1 MDKYSLSFLI
11 FPKGDTMN
19 KYALLLALPLTAAG
33 IAGCASDIDSNYY
46 STGSVSQVS
55 QAQGCTVVSVRP
67 IKVSTQNGAGTA
79 IGGIAGGIA
88 GSQIG
93 GGNTAHLLGAVG
105 GAILGG
111 FAGNAAQEGLTSQQG
126 YEYIVRLDNGN
137 TVSTTQGADVL
148 LNPGQRCQIIFGNPA
163 RIIPN

>member
-1 MDKYSLSFLI
+1 
-11 FPKGDTMN
+11 MN

-46 STGSVSQVS
+46 RTGSVGQVS

-148 LNPGQRCQIIFGNPA
+148 LNPGQRRQIIFGNPA

>member
-1 MDKYSLSFLI
+1 
-11 FPKGDTMN
+11 MN

-46 STGSVSQVS
+46 STGSVGQVS
-55 QAQGCTVVSVRP
+55 QTQGCTVVSVRP

>member
-1 MDKYSLSFLI
+1 
-11 FPKGDTMN
+11 MN

-33 IAGCASDIDSNYY
+33 IAVCARAIDSNYY
-46 STGSVSQVS
+46 STGSVGQVS

>member
-1 MDKYSLSFLI
+1 
-11 FPKGDTMN
+11 MN

-46 STGSVSQVS
+46 STGSVGQVS

-67 IKVSTQNGAGTA
+67 IKVSTPNGAGTA

>member
-1 MDKYSLSFLI
+1 
-11 FPKGDTMN
+11 MN

-46 STGSVSQVS
+46 STGSVGQVS

-67 IKVSTQNGAGTA
+67 IKVSTQNGTGTA

>member
-1 MDKYSLSFLI
+1 
-11 FPKGDTMN
+11 MN

-46 STGSVSQVS
+46 STGSVGQVS

-148 LNPGQRCQIIFGNPA
+148 LNPSQRCQIIFGNPA

>member
-1 MDKYSLSFLI
+1 
-11 FPKGDTMN
+11 MN

-46 STGSVSQVS
+46 STGSVGQVS

-105 GAILGG
+105 GAILFG

>member
-1 MDKYSLSFLI
+1 
-11 FPKGDTMN
+11 MN

-33 IAGCASDIDSNYY
+33 IAGCASEGDSNYY
-46 STGSVSQVS
+46 STGSVGQVS

-126 YEYIVRLDNGN
+126 YEYNVRLDNGN

>member
-46 STGSVSQVS
+46 STGSVGQVS

-79 IGGIAGGIA
+79 IGGALPAVLPVRRSAAATRRICWGRSAVPFSAVFGRQCGTGRADLTAGIRIYCPA
-88 GSQIG
+88 G
-93 GGNTAHLLGAVG
+93 
-105 GAILGG
+105 
-111 FAGNAAQEGLTSQQG
+111 
-126 YEYIVRLDNGN
+126 
-137 TVSTTQGADVL
+137 
-148 LNPGQRCQIIFGNPA
+148 
-163 RIIPN
+163 

>member
-1 MDKYSLSFLI
+1 
-11 FPKGDTMN
+11 MN

-46 STGSVSQVS
+46 STGSVGQVS

-126 YEYIVRLDNGN
+126 YEYIVWLDNGN

>member
-1 MDKYSLSFLI
+1 
-11 FPKGDTMN
+11 MN

-46 STGSVSQVS
+46 STGSVGQVS
-55 QAQGCTVVSVRP
+55 QAQGCMVVSVRP

>member
-46 STGSVSQVS
+46 STGSVGQVS

-93 GGNTAHLLGAVG
+93 GGNTAMDAARAAKRVPGASVG
-105 GAILGG
+105 GGRRCHSRRFCRQCGTGRADLT
-111 FAGNAAQEGLTSQQG
+111 AGIRI
-126 YEYIVRLDNGN
+126 Y
-137 TVSTTQGADVL
+137 
-148 LNPGQRCQIIFGNPA
+148 CPA
-163 RIIPN
+163 G

>member
-1 MDKYSLSFLI
+1 
-11 FPKGDTMN
+11 MN

-46 STGSVSQVS
+46 STGSVGQVS

-111 FAGNAAQEGLTSQQG
+111 FAGNAAQGGLTSQQG

>member
-1 MDKYSLSFLI
+1 
-11 FPKGDTMN
+11 MN
-19 KYALLLALPLTAAG
+19 KYAILLALPLTAAG

-46 STGSVSQVS
+46 STGSVGQVS

>member
-1 MDKYSLSFLI
+1 
-11 FPKGDTMN
+11 MN

-46 STGSVSQVS
+46 STGSVGQVS

-148 LNPGQRCQIIFGNPA
+148 LNPGQRCQIINGNPA

>member
-1 MDKYSLSFLI
+1 
-11 FPKGDTMN
+11 MN
-19 KYALLLALPLTAAG
+19 KYTLLLALPLTAAG

-46 STGSVSQVS
+46 STGSVGQVS

>member
-1 MDKYSLSFLI
+1 
-11 FPKGDTMN
+11 MN

-46 STGSVSQVS
+46 STGSVGQVS

-93 GGNTAHLLGAVG
+93 GGNTAQLLGAVG

>member
-1 MDKYSLSFLI
+1 
-11 FPKGDTMN
+11 MN
-19 KYALLLALPLTAAG
+19 NYALLLALPLTAAG

-46 STGSVSQVS
+46 STGSVGQVS

>member
-1 MDKYSLSFLI
+1 MCIRD
-11 FPKGDTMN
+11 
-19 KYALLLALPLTAAG
+19 
-33 IAGCASDIDSNYY
+33 
-46 STGSVSQVS
+46 
-55 QAQGCTVVSVRP
+55 R
-67 IKVSTQNGAGTA
+67 
-79 IGGIAGGIA
+79 
-88 GSQIG
+88 
-93 GGNTAHLLGAVG
+93 LGAVG

>member
-1 MDKYSLSFLI
+1 
-11 FPKGDTMN
+11 MN

-46 STGSVSQVS
+46 STGSVGQVS

-137 TVSTTQGADVL
+137 TVSTTPGADVL

>member
-1 MDKYSLSFLI
+1 
-11 FPKGDTMN
+11 MN

-46 STGSVSQVS
+46 STGSVGQVS

-67 IKVSTQNGAGTA
+67 INVSTQNGAGTA

-148 LNPGQRCQIIFGNPA
+148 LNPGQRCQISFGNPA

>member
-1 MDKYSLSFLI
+1 
-11 FPKGDTMN
+11 MN

-46 STGSVSQVS
+46 STGSVGQVS

-163 RIIPN
+163 KIIPN

>member
-1 MDKYSLSFLI
+1 
-11 FPKGDTMN
+11 MN

-46 STGSVSQVS
+46 STGSVGQVS

-93 GGNTAHLLGAVG
+93 SGNTAHLLGAVG

>member
-1 MDKYSLSFLI
+1 
-11 FPKGDTMN
+11 MN

-46 STGSVSQVS
+46 STGSVGQVS
-55 QAQGCTVVSVRP
+55 QAQGCTVVSGRP

>member
-1 MDKYSLSFLI
+1 
-11 FPKGDTMN
+11 MN

-46 STGSVSQVS
+46 STGSVGQVS
-55 QAQGCTVVSVRP
+55 QAQGCTVVSVRQ

>member
-1 MDKYSLSFLI
+1 
-11 FPKGDTMN
+11 MN

-46 STGSVSQVS
+46 STGSVGQVS

-137 TVSTTQGADVL
+137 TVSTTQWADVL

>member
-1 MDKYSLSFLI
+1 
-11 FPKGDTMN
+11 MN

-46 STGSVSQVS
+46 STGSVGQVS

-93 GGNTAHLLGAVG
+93 GGNTAHLLGAGG

>member
-1 MDKYSLSFLI
+1 
-11 FPKGDTMN
+11 MN

-46 STGSVSQVS
+46 STGSVGQVS

-105 GAILGG
+105 GAILGV

>member
-1 MDKYSLSFLI
+1 
-11 FPKGDTMN
+11 MN

-33 IAGCASDIDSNYY
+33 IVGCASDIDSNYY
-46 STGSVSQVS
+46 STGSVGQVS

>member
-1 MDKYSLSFLI
+1 
-11 FPKGDTMN
+11 MN

-46 STGSVSQVS
+46 STGSVGQVS

-163 RIIPN
+163 RIIQN

>member
-1 MDKYSLSFLI
+1 MPAISI
-11 FPKGDTMN
+11 QII
-19 KYALLLALPLTAAG
+19 TAPARS
-33 IAGCASDIDSNYY
+33 AR
-46 STGSVSQVS
+46 
-55 QAQGCTVVSVRP
+55 SVRHR
-67 IKVSTQNGAGTA
+67 VARW
-79 IGGIAGGIA
+79 
-88 GSQIG
+88 IG

>member
-1 MDKYSLSFLI
+1 
-11 FPKGDTMN
+11 MN

-46 STGSVSQVS
+46 STGSVGQVS

-67 IKVSTQNGAGTA
+67 IKVSTQNGAGPA

>member
-33 IAGCASDIDSNYY
+33 IAGCASDIDSNY
-46 STGSVSQVS
+46 

>member
-1 MDKYSLSFLI
+1 
-11 FPKGDTMN
+11 MN

-46 STGSVSQVS
+46 STGSVGQVS

-79 IGGIAGGIA
+79 IGGIAGGVA
-88 GSQIG
+88 GSTIG
-93 GGNTAHLLGAVG
+93 GGSTAHTLGAVG
-105 GAILGG
+105 GALLGG
-111 FAGNAAQEGLTSQQG
+111 LAGNAAQEGLTSQQG

>member
-1 MDKYSLSFLI
+1 
-11 FPKGDTMN
+11 MN

-46 STGSVSQVS
+46 STGSVGQVS

-67 IKVSTQNGAGTA
+67 IKVSTQNVAGTA

>member
-1 MDKYSLSFLI
+1 
-11 FPKGDTMN
+11 MN

-46 STGSVSQVS
+46 STGSVGQVS
-55 QAQGCTVVSVRP
+55 QEQGCTVVSVRP

>member
-1 MDKYSLSFLI
+1 
-11 FPKGDTMN
+11 MN

-33 IAGCASDIDSNYY
+33 ISGCASDIDSNYY
-46 STGSVSQVS
+46 STGSVGQVS

>member
-1 MDKYSLSFLI
+1 
-11 FPKGDTMN
+11 MN

-46 STGSVSQVS
+46 STGSVGQVS

-93 GGNTAHLLGAVG
+93 GGNRAHLLGAVG